1 MRCSCRSR
9 KYIERRRRE
18 GKLACSCSAIHAS
31 SLASAHRQT
40 HTTAPSWAMRGK
52 LQGGRT
58 DKRTTRSLRARRVLR
73 LAAADTDQNT
83 AHFRQ
88 SGKSNVCCGMHAQN
102 IMPEN
107 EGKRGRKLV
116 YECVQV
122 APSRRHKINGFNAGA
137 APASESQGRRR
148 TPGEDFFSRAKSF
161 NY

>member
-1 MRCSCRSR
+1 
-9 KYIERRRRE
+9 
-18 GKLACSCSAIHAS
+18 
-31 SLASAHRQT
+31 
-40 HTTAPSWAMRGK
+40 MRGK

-116 YECVQV
+116 YGTV
-122 APSRRHKINGFNAGA
+122 RAGGTSA
-137 APASESQGRRR
+137 AAQDKWFQCRSGASIRESAEGGRRGR
-148 TPGEDFFSRAKSF
+148 TSSVGQKVLIINPETQLVRLIRWRALCGGGQSVGLARGRK
-161 NY
+161 